1 MGTFIGTSKPTRE
14 LLKEI
19 KRAADS
25 EDDILLLG
33 ETGAGKGLT
42 AEKIYSLAAD
52 KYNTFK
58 KISCTNLHE
67 HLLESELFGYKKGA
81 FTGAVQDTKGI
92 IENTEG
98 GILFLDEIGDISPGI
113 QAKLLQVTEDRTIR
127 RLGSSKN
134 VRVNVRFIF
143 ATNKRLDKSVEQGT
157 FRQDLFYRINTYVI
171 EIPPLR
177 ERKEDIPDLAEYFIQ
192 KCHRKVKRK
201 ILTRDAL
208 GRLQNYHFPGNIREL
223 ESIIKKASRLS
234 HNNRIDSSHIL
245 FTNDLTGQTKRI
257 KKKRKKFSKKQII
270 EALLKHHGNKTKAAG
285 ELGISRVHFYR
296 IYKQLIKE

>member
-42 AEKIYSLAAD
+42 AEKIYSLASD

-58 KISCTNLHE
+58 KISCANLHE

>member
-42 AEKIYSLAAD
+42 AEKIYSLASD

-58 KISCTNLHE
+58 KISCANLHE

-81 FTGAVQDTKGI
+81 FTGAVQDTEGI
-92 IENTEG
+92 IKNAEG

-127 RLGSSKN
+127 RLGGSKN

-143 ATNKRLDKSVEQGT
+143 ATNKRLDKSVEQGK

-177 ERKEDIPDLAEYFIQ
+177 ERKEDIPDLAEYFI
-192 KCHRKVKRK
+192 KLHSKEKRK

-208 GRLQNYHFPGNIREL
+208 EKLQNYHFPGNIREL